1 MPRITQAMIDL
12 YDDFTHRTADRR
24 SLMTGLARLAG
35 GAAAAAALLPLIEAR
50 AEAAPVVAADDQRV
64 STSTDHWPG
73 AGGHMMTGYLAR
85 PVGGGGSGLS
95 RRVMVIHENRGLND
109 HIRDIARRLAVAGF
123 TALAPDF
130 LSPLGGTPD
139 GDDDKARDMIGKLD
153 RAATVADAVAT
164 LDFLAHQRSAQGVPG
179 AVGFCWGG
187 GMVNATAIA
196 AGEKL
201 GAGVAYYGP
210 VPADLTQVGRI
221 KARML
226 LHYAGLDE
234 RITGSAPAYEDALKA
249 AGVRFGAHVYPGVNH
264 AFNNDTSAARYDKAA
279 ADLAWQRTLAWLRG

>member
-12 YDDFTHRTADRR
+12 YDEFTHRSADRR

-35 GAAAAAALLPLIEAR
+35 GAAAAATLLPLIEAR
-50 AEAAPVVAADDQRV
+50 AEAAPMVAPDDTRLT
-64 STSTDHWPG
+64 TSTDHWPG
-73 AGGHMMTGYLAR
+73 AGGHAMTGYLAR
-85 PVGGGGSGLS
+85 PAGGGGSGLT

-139 GDDDKARDMIGKLD
+139 GDDDKAREMIGKLD

-164 LDFLAHQRSAQGVPG
+164 ISYLTHQRSAKGLPG
-179 AVGFCWGG
+179 AIGFCWGG
-187 GMVNATAIA
+187 GMINALAIA
-196 AGEKL
+196 AGDTL

-210 VPADLTQVGRI
+210 VPADLADVPKI

-249 AGVRFGAHVYPGVNH
+249 TGVRFEAYVYPGVNH

-279 ADLAWQRTLAWLRG
+279 ADLAWSRTLAWLRS